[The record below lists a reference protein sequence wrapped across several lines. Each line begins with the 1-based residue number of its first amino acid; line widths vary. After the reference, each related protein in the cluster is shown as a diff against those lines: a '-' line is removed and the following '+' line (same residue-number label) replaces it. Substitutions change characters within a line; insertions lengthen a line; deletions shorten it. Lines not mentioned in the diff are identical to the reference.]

1 MLRNIKQKIFK
12 SPFEANLHFNVE
24 WRWMP
29 TLYVSKG
36 LAYVVLFLTSLILF
50 KRLGVNNSELTFF
63 ISCCF
68 LPLWL
73 RPILSL
79 FVHIS
84 HYHRGWI
91 LGTQLLFTLS
101 IAGIAYAL
109 ANNEWTDTMPLLY
122 GLLSVST
129 VFYDI
134 STDKYILNAI
144 NSKQLSTLSI
154 RKLSYYLIA
163 MLIGLGIIVMM
174 AGNLEVLTR
183 MIKSSWSTAFYMLS
197 MLLGILWIW
206 NLFILPRTINR
217 KREYNVRV
225 ADMFYASLNTL
236 ADLIRMPRSW
246 SGILFILFYILPFVL
261 LAPISM
267 LFTIDL
273 GSSGGLCLSPQE
285 FGFTQGTVGVFALA
299 LGVIIGFCLLLKHS
313 LFTMLPWMTIALCL
327 PNIIYVYLSFTLPNN
342 ITWISCCIFVQQLTC
357 GFGLFAY
364 LRYIVYYSEVKRFAT
379 YPLCLSLTT
388 LSVMCGMMISGSLQQ
403 AMGYRQYFIL
413 TTFCCIAPV
422 VVSLIVLG
430 VERKSSAFNT
440 K

>member
-313 LFTMLPWMTIALCL
+313 LQC
-327 PNIIYVYLSFTLPNN
+327 YH
-342 ITWISCCIFVQQLTC
+342 
-357 GFGLFAY
+357 G
-364 LRYIVYYSEVKRFAT
+364 
-379 YPLCLSLTT
+379 
-388 LSVMCGMMISGSLQQ
+388 
-403 AMGYRQYFIL
+403 
-413 TTFCCIAPV
+413 
-422 VVSLIVLG
+422 
-430 VERKSSAFNT
+430 
-440 K
+440 